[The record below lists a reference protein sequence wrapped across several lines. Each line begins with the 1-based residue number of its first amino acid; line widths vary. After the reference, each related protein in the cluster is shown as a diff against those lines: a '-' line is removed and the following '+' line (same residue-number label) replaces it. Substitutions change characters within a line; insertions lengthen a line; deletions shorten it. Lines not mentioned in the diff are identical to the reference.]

1 MHEPAQQSQI
11 TYYRRRA
18 AEYDA
23 TAYGDLAA
31 ADARI
36 AGLVEQ
42 LRPAGDVLEI
52 APGTGIWTEKLAR
65 LARTVTAVDAAPEMI
80 EIAKQRVFG
89 QAVEFVVADVFEWI
103 PPRRFD
109 TVFFSAWL
117 SHVPDA
123 SFATFWSLLR
133 DWLGAGGRV
142 VFVDE
147 QPGEAG
153 KEAFLPGSSELV
165 QRQLADGS
173 RYRIV
178 KVFRSPLELE
188 RALGRL
194 GWRVSVRPA
203 GSDWLVGEAWPS

>member
-1 MHEPAQQSQI
+1 MSTAAQQSQI
-11 TYYRRRA
+11 TYYRHRA

-42 LRPAGDVLEI
+42 LRPAGEVLEI
-52 APGTGIWTEKLAR
+52 APGTGVWTEKLAR
-65 LARTVTAVDAAPEMI
+65 LARTVTAVDTAPEMI
-80 EIAKQRVFG
+80 EIAQRRVCG
-89 QAVEFVVADVFEWI
+89 QAVEFVVANVFEWV
-103 PPRRFD
+103 PQRRFD

-123 SFATFWSLLR
+123 SFAAFWSLLGELLR
-133 DWLGAGGRV
+133 DDGRV

-147 QPGEAG
+147 QVGEAG
-153 KEAFLPGSSELV
+153 KEAYLADSAEIV
-165 QRQLADGS
+165 QRRLADGS
-173 RYRIV
+173 RYQIV
-178 KVFRSPLELE
+178 KVFRSPPELE

-194 GWRVSVRPA
+194 GWRARVRSSGP
-203 GSDWLVGEAWPS
+203 DWLVGEAWPI

>member
-1 MHEPAQQSQI
+1 MHEAAQRSQI

-18 AEYDA
+18 AEYDV

-36 AGLVEQ
+36 AALVDE

-80 EIAKQRVFG
+80 EIARQRVHG
-89 QAVEFVVADVFEWI
+89 QAVEFVVADVFEWV

-133 DWLGAGGRV
+133 DWLRAEGRV

-147 QPGEAG
+147 LPAEAG

-178 KVFRSPLELE
+178 KVFRSPVDLE
-188 RALGRL
+188 RALDRL
-194 GWRVSVRPA
+194 GWRASVRPT
-203 GSDWLVGEAWPS
+203 GTDWLVGEAWPA